1 MSKILKKVIEKTIK
15 NQWFPKGDYNE
26 DYDPEKD
33 YGDYYDY
40 DYDKSKDEYDQDEN
54 VTTGE
59 NVQVRVEPDL
69 ELIEAGP
76 KENDTVRF
84 DYSQVS
90 IKQAAC
96 LPTYIC
102 S

>member
-1 MSKILKKVIEKTIK
+1 M
-15 NQWFPKGDYNE
+15 
-26 DYDPEKD
+26 
-33 YGDYYDY
+33 
-40 DYDKSKDEYDQDEN
+40 DKSKDDYDQDEN

-84 DYSQVS
+84 DEF
-90 IKQAAC
+90 I
-96 LPTYIC
+96 T
-102 S
+102 

>member
-1 MSKILKKVIEKTIK
+1 MNEKVNKCSLRSFCLLPDGRKQYLLPVSMSLTL
-15 NQWFPKGDYNE
+15 NHLP
-26 DYDPEKD
+26 
-33 YGDYYDY
+33 
-40 DYDKSKDEYDQDEN
+40 KSKDDYDQDDN

-84 DYSQVS
+84 DEFINTVNLQT
-90 IKQAAC
+90 IDC
-96 LPTYIC
+96 LG
-102 S
+102 

>member
-1 MSKILKKVIEKTIK
+1 MTKKFK
-15 NQWFPKGDYNE
+15 NPITQFNHTFFKKSNRKNNQKPSFPKGDYNE

-40 DYDKSKDEYDQDEN
+40 DYDKSKDDYGQDEN
-54 VTTGE
+54 ITNGE

-76 KENDTVRF
+76 KENDAVRF
-84 DYSQVS
+84 DEF
-90 IKQAAC
+90 I
-96 LPTYIC
+96 T
-102 S
+102 